1 MFDKLQ
7 QLKKLKEL
15 RDQALSMQKQLRT
28 QRVTI
33 EENGVKVVMNGAQEI
48 EELTIDGEDQ
58 KKTREAISKALK
70 KSQEVAAK
78 HLQQMGGGLSGLL
91 GQ

>member
-7 QLKKLKEL
+7 QLKKLKQL
-15 RDQALSMQKQLRT
+15 RDQALEMQKELRSQT
-28 QRVTI
+28 VTI
-33 EENGVKVVMNGAQEI
+33 EERGVRVVMNGAQEI

-58 KKTREAISKALK
+58 RDVREVVGKALK

-78 HLQQMGGGLSGLL
+78 HIQQMGGGLSGLL
-91 GQ
+91 GG